1 LLLFELP
8 CSDNATYQNRRP
20 SHPAAHILL
29 PGVTTN
35 DAMDDL
41 SGFDRALGDC
51 MGRVS
56 HNRLVHSPVAC
67 GRLGDTHYPA
77 DAWEKTGSV
86 IETSFA
92 HARDRL
98 RSIRPARD

>member
-1 LLLFELP
+1 MP
-8 CSDNATYQNRRP
+8 KPPAITPRSTYL
-20 SHPAAHILL
+20 AV
-29 PGVTTN
+29 GVTTN

-67 GRLGDTHYPA
+67 GRFCDTHYPA
-77 DAWEKTGSV
+77 DAWKKTGSV
-86 IETSFA
+86 IQTAPA

-98 RSIRPARD
+98 SSIRPARD